1 LTKNVAD
8 SILNLLPEDALVL
21 QLPAIP
27 RAFLFMK
34 SNTYYFSHDYNA
46 ANDTKILFLRH
57 QLGMEGYGIYWY
69 LIEQLANAGGKLPLE
84 LIPVLAMQMHC
95 PDVKVNGVLMNFGLF
110 TIESG
115 EFWSERLS
123 HHLELRLKLS
133 ESGKAGANN
142 RWGNRVAIGEGNAK
156 ESKVKEIKGKEIKV
170 NKLNIIDSAFDEWWN
185 IYDKKVSKEKAISKW
200 NILTNDEKQLALKI
214 VKEYVN
220 STPDKTFRKDPTT
233 YLNNKSFNDE
243 IIIRN
248 AATSYKPNVSER
260 NFTQLASLKY
270 IEPKRD

>member
-1 LTKNVAD
+1 MSKNVAD
-8 SILNLLPEDALVL
+8 SILNLLPKDALVL

-34 SNTYYFSHDYNA
+34 NNTYYFSHDYNA
-46 ANDTKILFLRH
+46 ANDTKVLFLRH

-95 PDVKVNGVLMNFGLF
+95 TDVKVNGVLMNFGLF

-115 EFWSERLS
+115 EFWSERLA

-133 ESGKAGANN
+133 ESGKTGANN

-156 ESKVKEIKGKEIKV
+156 ESKVKEIKEKEIKV
-170 NKLNIIDSAFDEWWN
+170 KEINIDFDFFWDYYDKRVGNKNIIKKKWDALNDEER
-185 IYDKKVSKEKAISKW
+185 EKAFKFIESY
-200 NILTNDEKQLALKI
+200 KI
-214 VKEYVN
+214 VQ
-220 STPDKTFRKDPTT
+220 PDKQFRKNPETF
-233 YLNNKSFNDE
+233 LNNKSWNDE
-243 IIIRN
+243 IINRTN
-248 AATSYKPNVSER
+248 PSSNKLSYAER
-260 NFTQLASLKY
+260 EYIKLKNL
-270 IEPKRD
+270 